1 MASAGG
7 PGQTCRSEVAM
18 SSPEEQQRR
27 RPEDQRELCRGLAA
41 DSLSQLP
48 PGTELGLRA
57 PSCRLGPEIQNR
69 GGIHASTNKLHSAAR
84 PEASCCC
91 CCCACPSDRDIAA
104 LKQLRKQI
112 TTALIYFNVQLS
124 NYLFFFFI
132 HLNLNSLR
140 QALG

>member
-7 PGQTCRSEVAM
+7 AGQMCRSGVAM

-27 RPEDQRELCRGLAA
+27 RPEDQRELCRGLAE

-69 GGIHASTNKLHSAAR
+69 GGIHTSTNKLHSAAR

-91 CCCACPSDRDIAA
+91 CCACPSDRDIGA

-112 TTALIYFNVQLS
+112 TIALIYLIYNSVII
-124 NYLFFFFI
+124 FFFSLFI
-132 HLNLNSLR
+132 
-140 QALG
+140 